1 MLIYIP
7 SSFTDT
13 ARNIID
19 SCWNI
24 KPEERPSFEQILNTL
39 ISNKYNIVELNESE
53 FNEVETFVENHKTKI
68 PSY

>member
-19 SCWNI
+19 SCWNF
-24 KPEERPSFEQILNTL
+24 KPEERPSFEQIFNTL

-53 FNEVETFVENHKTKI
+53 LNEVETFVENHKTKI
-68 PSY
+68 PS